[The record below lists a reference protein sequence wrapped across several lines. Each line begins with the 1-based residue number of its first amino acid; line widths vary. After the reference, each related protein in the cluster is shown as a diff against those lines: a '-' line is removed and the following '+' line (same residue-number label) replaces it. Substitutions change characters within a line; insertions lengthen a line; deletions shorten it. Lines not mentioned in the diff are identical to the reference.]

1 MILFTYPGQGSQKP
15 GMGTEWAKHPSWELV
30 EEASDAAGRDIADLL
45 LHTDKDDLTRT
56 SNAQLATFVTSMVV
70 LDAVSRLGVVPSAHA
85 GHSLGE
91 YTALTAAGALD
102 FNDAVKLVAE
112 RGDAMQAAADQ
123 QDGTMAAVLGLDDD
137 QVDIACQRTAGNAW
151 IANYNAPGQVVIAGS
166 PEDLDKAI
174 ALAKE
179 LGAKR
184 AMRLPVGGAFHTPL
198 MAPARDRLRK
208 AIDRVEFRDP
218 ERPVYANVDASAHD
232 DAGSW
237 PDLLGAQ
244 LCSPVRWKQILRGAE
259 ASGFDTLIELGPG
272 NVLTGLAKRTVA
284 DCKRM
289 AVSNPAHLDGLIE
302 FLASQ
307 PSPSPAHLE
316 GEHLFATERLVVSPS
331 AGVFTPSDD
340 CIAGTSISVGHLLGT
355 VGSRDVVSSFSG
367 EVIGV
372 LALDGERVKSS
383 QPIAWLR
390 TNE

>member
-1 MILFTYPGQGSQKP
+1 MIIFTYPGQGSQKP
-15 GMGTEWAKHPSWELV
+15 GMGAEWAEHPSWELV
-30 EEASDAAGRDIADLL
+30 EEASDAAGRDIAELL
-45 LHTDKDDLTRT
+45 LRTEKDELTRT

-70 LDAVSRLGVVPSAHA
+70 LDAVSRLGVVPAAHA

-91 YTALTAAGALD
+91 YTALTAAGVLD
-102 FNDAVKLVAE
+102 FNDAVRLVTE

-137 QVDIACQRTAGNAW
+137 QVDIACQRAAGNAW

-166 PEDLDKAI
+166 PEDLDKA
-174 ALAKE
+174 LAFAKD

-198 MAPARDRLRK
+198 MAPARNRLRK
-208 AIDRVEFRDP
+208 AIDHVEFRDP
-218 ERPVYANVDASAHD
+218 EHPIYANVDASPHD
-232 DAGSW
+232 DAESW

-244 LCSPVRWKQILRGAE
+244 LCSPVRWKQTLRRVE
-259 ASGFDTLIELGPG
+259 ADGFDTFIEIGPG
-272 NVLTGLAKRTVA
+272 NILTGLAKRTVA

-289 AVSNPAHLDGLIE
+289 AVSAPDHLDGLIE
-302 FLASQ
+302 FLASR
-307 PSPSPAHLE
+307 PSPSAARLE

-331 AGVFTPSDD
+331 AGVFSPSSD
-340 CIAGTSISVGHLLGT
+340 CLPGTNILVGHKLGK

-372 LALDGERVKSS
+372 LALEGERVKSS

-390 TNE
+390 TDE